1 MMILNE
7 IYKRLELADDCLV
20 RLSDPNWKN
29 KVSFPSRIYRLLETN
44 DLLKDMDA
52 FFCLDNK
59 PLILFFKEPKD
70 KQALHRAI
78 WNFNESPIAVIIEN
92 NAVEIYNGFIF
103 NKTKKL
109 LEHLGGKEYL
119 NDFEYFKLVT
129 GKTWEKYQEQLSHKN
144 RVDYKLLC
152 NIKVAQELLKEQG
165 LSQSLANK
173 LIGKI
178 IFYRYLIDRQVT
190 LNYQGKEHWTNEDL
204 CLCLSNKD
212 DFFAFVLYL
221 ENRFNGDMFQIDQ
234 NDYQKISQSAL
245 NVLCRLLKSEDL
257 ISGQQSLFNIYDFSI
272 LPIEFISNVYEK
284 FIGVDKQ
291 DEESAYYTP
300 TFLVD
305 YIVAETVG
313 KKLSADETN
322 YNCRILDPSCGSG
335 IFLVESLRRIIEKY
349 KKVENITE
357 TNTELF
363 REGLRQL
370 VLKNI
375 YGIDKDYDAIQVA
388 IFSIYLTLLDYQE
401 PADIEKFQFP
411 PLYGINLICS
421 DTFDTNDKG
430 LNNLKNIIFD
440 YIIGNPPW
448 KGAGGNELAKN
459 YLKNRR
465 QKENHLKNK
474 IAVNNNELAEYFVFR
489 VSDFCHKETE
499 IALIIH
505 STSLYNSKDGVSDFR
520 KYLLD
525 TFLIKQITELSCVR
539 KEVFDKPNDKD
550 TDSSI
555 APACILFYKYAF
567 GQNTDTNVIT
577 HISIKPSKFFSF
589 FKVLV
594 VCRNDIQQVQ
604 QNRLKKNDWL
614 WKVLVYGSYLDFIFI
629 KRLKEFTSFK
639 SVINNR
645 KKFVHAT
652 GVTFS
657 KNSAIYDVTHWKDRD
672 FINTRAVECFHID
685 PDKVEKFQMER
696 LGRNRTSMQD
706 IFIAPMLLIRHG
718 LDLEKLI
725 VRSAISYKTA
735 IFKKSLLS
743 VKAYDFKDV
752 DILKN
757 ISCFYSSNLMSY
769 LAILTFS
776 SVGIER
782 ENAKEFELL
791 NIPYLRLSQDYYN
804 KLESM
809 HHSFL
814 KKKKEPL
821 HKEHDIATIQ
831 SEISKECKKINEEIL
846 QLINIDTIERDLID
860 YALNISLPMIRMNS
874 VNNIMR
880 KYKALRDSYIFSKI
894 ELGDQV
900 LEEYAQVYIDYFAR
914 SFNRNEKRFIVE
926 VHYSSQI
933 IGMFFKVI
941 DQDLFSKEIITVDT
955 NTNLITLVTKL
966 STQHITDQLFVQ
978 KDIRGFEKDFFYIF
992 KPNEKRLWHK
1002 AIAHLDVNEFDDA
1015 ILKAGRNEI

>member
-1 MMILNE
+1 MTLSE
-7 IYKRLELADDCLV
+7 IYKRLELDKEDCLIN
-20 RLSDPNWKN
+20 LSDADWKS

-52 FFCLDNK
+52 FFCFDNK
-59 PLILFFKEPKD
+59 PLILFFNEPKN

-92 NAVEIYNGFIF
+92 NAVEIYNGFTF
-103 NKTKKL
+103 NKANKL
-109 LEHLGGKEYL
+109 LEHLGGEEYL

-129 GKTWEKYQEQLSHKN
+129 GETWEKYQEQLGHKN

-465 QKENHLKNK
+465 QKENHLANK

-505 STSLYNSKDGVSDFR
+505 STSLYNSKNGVSDFR

-525 TFLIKQITELSCVR
+525 AFLIKQITELSCVR

-604 QNRLKKNDWL
+604 QNRLKKFDWL

-629 KRLKEFTSFK
+629 KRLKEFPTFK
-639 SVINNR
+639 STINDR
-645 KKFVHAT
+645 KKFIHAT

-657 KNSAIYDVTHWKDRD
+657 KNSARYDATHWKDRD

-860 YALNISLPMIRMNS
+860 YALDISLPMIRMNS